1 MASFKNMEIAPAVT
15 AHEHIYVKQRFLGF
29 STKVYYKPT
38 LSLVDC
44 TRNYYTLS
52 SGNEIQQFLLKFQS
66 DPKCAEKTHLSMHY
80 DPNGNYSLEMCASR
94 DGLFVA
100 LQLFRY
106 SELSYNAV
114 TDIKIYEGK
123 EAELLYRVLHQK

>member
-15 AHEHIYVKQRFLGF
+15 AHENIYVRQGFLGF
-29 STKVYYKPT
+29 NTKIYYKPT

-44 TRNYYTLS
+44 TRNYYALS
-52 SGNEIQQFLLKFQS
+52 SGNEIQQFLLKFQNN
-66 DPKCAEKTHLSMHY
+66 PTIAEKTQLRFIH
-80 DPNGNYSLEMCASR
+80 DPNGNYCLEMCASS
-94 DGLFVA
+94 DGQFVA

-106 SELSYNAV
+106 SDLAYNAV

-123 EAELLYRVLHQK
+123 EAELLYRVLRHQ